1 MKNEPS
7 FKLVI
12 AIVIAGVIVSLVSP
26 SNAKSTLAA
35 DAQSPVSEEAAAPA
49 LAQ

>member
-12 AIVIAGVIVSLVSP
+12 AIVIAGVIVSLISP
-26 SNAKSTLAA
+26 SHANSVAASQPSAAISEDSAPLAA
-35 DAQSPVSEEAAAPA
+35 Q
-49 LAQ
+49 